1 MATALSEDR
10 LRGGGGGG
18 DASDM
23 ACIMR
28 ICQPMREQDPIILI
42 SLWPDSVYYNY
53 IILPLSYFI
62 SYFLLYLPASGPDPV
77 KLGHFSPL
85 FFTVSR
91 VPIPR
96 RIFSQCAASSRIQLK
111 F

>member
-77 KLGHFSPL
+77 RWLKCPKERKRKKEEEKIHISKMAH
-85 FFTVSR
+85 R
-91 VPIPR
+91 DIP
-96 RIFSQCAASSRIQLK
+96 
-111 F
+111 